1 MTLIITFFFFF
12 FLRILSILTH
22 MRREEK
28 VLKKLTVV
36 YIQKD
41 LTLGYTT
48 PTLNLFNSYSFFNV
62 KFTQIFFFKYQVF

>member
-1 MTLIITFFFFF
+1 
-12 FLRILSILTH
+12 

-41 LTLGYTT
+41 LTLGYTI
-48 PTLNLFNSYSFFNV
+48 PTLNLFNSYSFFSV
-62 KFTQIFFFKYQVF
+62 KFIQFFFKILSILTHTEKIRKSINETHPFLVSE

>member
-12 FLRILSILTH
+12 CFLRILSILTH

-36 YIQKD
+36 CIQKD

-62 KFTQIFFFKYQVF
+62 KFTQFFFFKY

>member
-1 MTLIITFFFFF
+1 
-12 FLRILSILTH
+12 

-36 YIQKD
+36 CIQKD

-62 KFTQIFFFKYQVF
+62 KFTQFFFLNTKYFNTHRKNKKKY